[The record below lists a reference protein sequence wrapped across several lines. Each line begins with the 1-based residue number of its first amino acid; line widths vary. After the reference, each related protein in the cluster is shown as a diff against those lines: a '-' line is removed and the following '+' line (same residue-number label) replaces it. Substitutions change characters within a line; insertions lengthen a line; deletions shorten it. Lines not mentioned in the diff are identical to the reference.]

1 MRKFIFSRDEGQKSH
16 NYTKDQTR
24 HSVIVKMCDVKT
36 ATVAVQRARITVK
49 RIAGV
54 ALGRRGLAE

>member
-1 MRKFIFSRDEGQKSH
+1 MFSRDEGQKSH
-16 NYTKDQTR
+16 NYTKGQTR
-24 HSVIVKMCDVKT
+24 LAVIVKTCDVKT

-49 RIAGV
+49 VVAGV